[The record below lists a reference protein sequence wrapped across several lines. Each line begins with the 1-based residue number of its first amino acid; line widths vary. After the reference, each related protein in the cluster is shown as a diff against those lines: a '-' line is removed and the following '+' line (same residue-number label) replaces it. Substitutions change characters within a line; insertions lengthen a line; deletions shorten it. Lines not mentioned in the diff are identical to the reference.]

1 MQRNVSDAAI
11 ITIPVSADSKKA
23 SASSVRN
30 GAIFL
35 GSVQLGK
42 NLINQLSLWTEKMA
56 IHLILR
62 TVFVPSSAPTDSSKK
77 KFTVKIT
84 VGRENVDFLVDFLV
98 DTGSVRTIIGEFVC
112 AYEPIIGLSAHKN
125 RHFITLIYW

>member
-62 TVFVPSSAPTDSSKK
+62 IVFVPSSAPTDSSKK

-98 DTGSVRTIIGEFVC
+98 DNGSVRTIIGESVC

-125 RHFITLIYW
+125 RHFITFIYW